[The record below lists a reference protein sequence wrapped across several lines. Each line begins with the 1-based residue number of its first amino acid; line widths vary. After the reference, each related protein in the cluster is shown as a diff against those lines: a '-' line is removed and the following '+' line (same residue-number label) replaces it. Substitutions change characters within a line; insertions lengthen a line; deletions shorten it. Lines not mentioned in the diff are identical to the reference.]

1 MRLKLATT
9 AFLILGLTMLAGWAW
24 ILPRRPKAASR
35 PAVREYTLRSSIYL
49 TILMGSLLGAGA
61 GAFIIGRRAK
71 QEFLEESRRN
81 FDALVEGT
89 LADHQREPKA

>member
-1 MRLKLATT
+1 MRLKIATT

-24 ILPRRPKAASR
+24 ILPRPPKGSSR
-35 PAVREYTLRSSIYL
+35 VAVREYTLRSSIYL

-61 GAFIIGRRAK
+61 GAFVIGRRAK
-71 QEFLEESRRN
+71 QEFLEESKRN

-89 LADHQREPKA
+89 LADHRREPEA